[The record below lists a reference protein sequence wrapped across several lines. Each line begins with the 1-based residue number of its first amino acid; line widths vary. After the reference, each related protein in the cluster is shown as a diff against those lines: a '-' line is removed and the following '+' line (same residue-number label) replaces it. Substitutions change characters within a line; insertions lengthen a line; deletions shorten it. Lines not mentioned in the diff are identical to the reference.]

1 MTELP
6 SIPRP
11 AEKRQ
16 TGRLSGQIR
25 NWLKREDG
33 TATMEFVLVL
43 PVIMMI
49 FMASF
54 ESGLLMTR
62 SIMLEQSVDLTM
74 RELRLGHYPVVTN
87 RVLKKEI
94 CARTI
99 IFPDCMNNIKIQM
112 NRVSTATWNIPNEPD
127 RCINRLEPAEPVVEY
142 GSMLD
147 NDLMVIRV
155 CVTLQAMFP
164 STGIALQL
172 PMDNDGGYG
181 LVARTA
187 FSIEPT

>member
-1 MTELP
+1 MTAP
-6 SIPRP
+6 SDHPICKARS
-11 AEKRQ
+11 K
-16 TGRLSGQIR
+16 GRLSRLIR
-25 NWLKREDG
+25 RWLRREDG
-33 TATMEFVLVL
+33 TATMEFVIVL
-43 PVIMMI
+43 PVLMMV

-62 SIMLEQSVDLTM
+62 SIMLEQSVDMTM
-74 RELRLGHYPVVTN
+74 RELRLGRYPVITN
-87 RVLKKEI
+87 RVLKQEI
-94 CARTI
+94 CSRTI

-112 NRVSTATWNIPNEPD
+112 VRVSTASWNIPKEPP
-127 RCINRLEPAEPVVEY
+127 RCINRREPAEAVVDY

-147 NDLMVIRV
+147 NDLMILRV

-164 STGIALQL
+164 STGIALNL
-172 PMDNDGGYG
+172 PLDADGGYG

>member
-1 MTELP
+1 MTALFSSSNLP
-6 SIPRP
+6 FGQR
-11 AEKRQ
+11 
-16 TGRLSGQIR
+16 GRLSKVVR
-25 NWLKREDG
+25 RWLRREDG

-62 SIMLEQSVDLTM
+62 SIMLEQSVDMTM
-74 RELRLGHYPVVTN
+74 RELRLGHYPVITN
-87 RVLKKEI
+87 RVLKTEI

-112 NRVSTATWNIPNEPD
+112 TRVSTASWNIPKEPD
-127 RCINRLEPAEPVVEY
+127 SCINRSEPAEAVVNY
-142 GSMLD
+142 GAILD
-147 NDLMVIRV
+147 NDLMVLRV

-164 STGIALQL
+164 STGIALKL
-172 PMDNDGGYG
+172 PMDSGGGYG